1 MLNWNEKNKKVWE
14 NEGNSYNTF
23 FSLLCRSM
31 KRIVVVMKECIWKG
45 ERRQCENHR
54 GEKKKRNM

>member
-1 MLNWNEKNKKVWE
+1 MKKIRKYEKMKEIPIVL
-14 NEGNSYNTF
+14 F

-31 KRIVVVMKECIWKG
+31 KRIVVVMKECIWGG

-54 GEKKKRNM
+54 GEKREKKYVK